1 MTDTRQPGPL
11 RWGILGATAYISG
24 LLITAI
30 KLSHN
35 GVLVAL
41 ASRPHSADRA
51 EALAHDHRAM
61 LHKDYEA
68 LLSDPDIDA
77 VYIPLP
83 NTDHVEWT
91 LRALAAGK
99 HVLVEKPI
107 AMSEADCRRIEN
119 AATQAGRAV
128 MEAFMYRFHPQQHR
142 AAELLAAGA
151 VGDLRLVRASFA
163 FAIESGSGNIRLN
176 PELGGGATW
185 DVGCYAVDVPLLF
198 FDRAPQRVRAESTTR
213 PGLQVDTSVA
223 ALLDFGDGRRAVID
237 YSIDYGPRAW
247 YELQGETG
255 TITVYNAWAIDEPGR
270 ITIRT
275 QQGEREEQIRPAH
288 HYEREVTAFAESVL
302 DGRPVPL
309 PLASSRRTTQVCAS
323 LVRSADADGAPLH
336 IEEAS

>member
-1 MTDTRQPGPL
+1 MDIRQPDPL

-30 KLSHN
+30 KHSHN

-41 ASRPHSADRA
+41 ASRPHSAEQA
-51 EALAHDHRAM
+51 EALAFDHHAK

-68 LLSDPDIDA
+68 LLSDSDVDA

-83 NTDHVEWT
+83 NTDHVDWT

-142 AAELLAAGA
+142 AAQLLEAGA

-163 FAIESGSGNIRLN
+163 YAIESGSGNIRLN
-176 PELGGGATW
+176 PALGGGATW
-185 DVGCYAVDVPLLF
+185 DVGCYAVDVPLLY
-198 FDRAPQRVRAESTTR
+198 FDRAPQRVRAEFTTR
-213 PGLQVDTSVA
+213 PGLEVDTSAA
-223 ALLDFGDGRRAVID
+223 ALLDFEHGRRAVID

-255 TITVYNAWAIDEPGR
+255 TITVHNAWAIQEPGR

-275 QQGEREEQIRPAH
+275 HQGERAEQVHPAN

-309 PLASSRRTTQVCAS
+309 PLVTSRRTTRVCTS
-323 LVRSADADGAPLH
+323 LVRSADADGAPVR

>member
-1 MTDTRQPGPL
+1 MDTRRPGLL

-30 KLSHN
+30 EHSHN
-35 GVLVAL
+35 SVLVAL
-41 ASRPHSADRA
+41 ASRPHRADQART
-51 EALAHDHRAM
+51 LAQAHRATP
-61 LHKDYEA
+61 HENYEA
-68 LLSDPDIDA
+68 LLSDSDVDA

-107 AMSEADCRRIEN
+107 AMSEAHCRRIEN

-142 AAELLAAGA
+142 AAQLLAAGA
-151 VGDLRLVRASFA
+151 VGDLLLIRASFA
-163 FAIESGSGNIRLN
+163 FAIESGSGNIRLD

-185 DVGCYAVDVPLLF
+185 DVGCYAVDVPLLY
-198 FDRAPQRVRAESTTR
+198 FDRAPQRVRAEFTTR
-213 PGLQVDTSVA
+213 PDLQVETSAA
-223 ALLDFGDGRRAVID
+223 ALLDFGHERRAVID

-255 TITVYNAWAIDEPGR
+255 TITVHNAWAIEEPGR

-275 QQGEREEQIRPAH
+275 HKGERAEQVRPAN

-302 DGRPVPL
+302 GGRPVPL
-309 PLASSRRTTQVCAS
+309 PLDTSRRTAQVCAS
-323 LVRSADADGAPLH
+323 LERSAGADGAPVR